1 MKSIQK
7 TTLTMLAIFMMT
19 SSFIYVLYKRR
30 NNMIQ
35 KTVIMMFVFFVMT
48 SSLIHATPSTIIW
61 IPSVDFQG
69 YKSFHLGIDNYAYD
83 FRDGKPGS
91 GTAFPTD
98 LGLTVGILPDSI
110 VLAEIGVDYMTPQ
123 WSPFLLNAKVGV
135 PEGALADWSPAIAA
149 GAFGFGFLKNVTD
162 YNIVYG
168 IAGKTFPIIGRIE
181 AGYFSGNKKLL
192 VDLSNGN
199 ADNCGVLLSW
209 DRMIPEIS
217 ENLWLAVDYQGT
229 KSSFGALSYGFAWSF
244 SKNVSVIF
252 ARDVFNADLPSTFTM
267 QLDINI

>member
-1 MKSIQK
+1 MKTWTK
-7 TTLTMLAIFMMT
+7 LTIVLLMLICCA
-19 SSFIYVLYKRR
+19 
-30 NNMIQ
+30 
-35 KTVIMMFVFFVMT
+35 

-83 FRDGKPGS
+83 FRSGKPGS

-98 LGLTVGILPDSI
+98 LGLTVGVLPDSI
-110 VLAEIGVDYMTPQ
+110 VQAEIGFDYMTPQ

-135 PEGALADWSPAIAA
+135 PEGALTDWSPAIAV
-149 GAFGFGFLKNVTD
+149 GGFSFGFLKNFTD
-162 YNIVYG
+162 FNIVYG
-168 IAGKTFPIIGRIE
+168 MVGRTFPVIGRLE
-181 AGYFSGNKKLL
+181 VGYFSGNKKLL
-192 VDLSNGN
+192 VDLSTGS
-199 ADNCGVLLSW
+199 ADNSGILFSW

-229 KSSFGALSYGFAWSF
+229 RSNFGALSYGLAWSF

-252 ARDVFNADLPSTFTM
+252 ARDVFNADIPSTFTM

>member
-7 TTLTMLAIFMMT
+7 LTLTLIAILVIT
-19 SSFIYVLYKRR
+19 GSFA
-30 NNMIQ
+30 
-35 KTVIMMFVFFVMT
+35 
-48 SSLIHATPSTIIW
+48 HATPSTIIW

-83 FRDGKPGS
+83 FNGAKPGS

-98 LGLTVGILPDSI
+98 FGLTVGVLPDSI
-110 VLAEIGVDYMTPQ
+110 ILAEIGFDYMTPQ

-135 PEGALADWSPAIAA
+135 PEGAFTDWSPAIAV
-149 GAFGFGFLKNVTD
+149 GGFGFGFAKNVTD
-162 YNIVYG
+162 YNIFYG
-168 IAGKTFPIIGRIE
+168 MVGKTFPVIGRIE
-181 AGYFSGNKKLL
+181 AGYFSGNKNLL
-192 VDLSNGN
+192 VDLSTGN
-199 ADNCGVLLSW
+199 ADNSGILLSW
-209 DRMIPEIS
+209 DRQIPEVS

-229 KSSFGALSYGFAWSF
+229 KSSFGALSYGFAWTF

-252 ARDVFNADLPSTFTM
+252 ARDVFNADIPSTFTM

>member
-7 TTLTMLAIFMMT
+7 IIFTMLAIF
-19 SSFIYVLYKRR
+19 I
-30 NNMIQ
+30 
-35 KTVIMMFVFFVMT
+35 MT
-48 SSLIHATPSTIIW
+48 SSLVHATPSTIIW

-83 FRDGKPGS
+83 YKSGKPGS

-98 LGLTVGILPDSI
+98 LGLTVGVLPDSI
-110 VLAEIGVDYMTPQ
+110 VLAEIGFDYMTPQ

-135 PEGALADWSPAIAA
+135 PEGSLTDWSPAIAV
-149 GAFGFGFLKNVTD
+149 GGFGFGFAKNVTD
-162 YNIVYG
+162 YNIIYG
-168 IAGKTFPIIGRIE
+168 MVGKTFPVIGRLE
-181 AGYFSGNKKLL
+181 VGYFSGNKNLL
-192 VDLSNGN
+192 VDLSTGS
-199 ADNCGVLLSW
+199 ADNSGVLLSW
-209 DRMIPEIS
+209 DRQMTEIS

-229 KSSFGALSYGFAWSF
+229 KSNFGALSYGFAWSF

-252 ARDVFNADLPSTFTM
+252 ARDVFNADVPSTFTM

>member
-7 TTLTMLAIFMMT
+7 ITLMILMVFIFT
-19 SSFIYVLYKRR
+19 SSVSY
-30 NNMIQ
+30 
-35 KTVIMMFVFFVMT
+35 T
-48 SSLIHATPSTIIW
+48 TPSTIIW

-83 FRDGKPGS
+83 FNSGKAFS

-98 LGLTVGILPDSI
+98 FGLTVGVLPDSI
-110 VLAEIGVDYMTPQ
+110 VQAEIGFDYMTPQ
-123 WSPFLLNAKVGV
+123 WSPFLLNAKIGL
-135 PEGALADWSPAIAA
+135 PEGALGEGLPAIAV
-149 GAFGFGFLKNVTD
+149 GGFGFGFQKSYTDNNGVHGTD

-168 IAGKTFPIIGRIE
+168 MVGKSIPVLGRIE
-181 AGYFSGNKKLL
+181 AGLFTGNQNLL
-192 VDLSNGN
+192 GP
-199 ADNCGVLLSW
+199 DNKGFLLSW

-217 ENLWLAVDYQGT
+217 ENLWLAIDYQSG
-229 KSSFGALSYGFAWSF
+229 KSSLGAFSYGFAWSF

-252 ARDVFNADLPSTFTM
+252 ARDVFNANVPSTFTM